1 MKLVMRTSFLLA
13 SAFLLASGTAR
24 AATIVEADVPFA
36 FSVRGQLLPP
46 GKYRVERSLD
56 SSILMIEGEH
66 GVHATVIAATTVASD
81 DRRHVSLPPGR
92 WLLGLGRRAML
103 GQPAL
108 AHAAVRSRVGHG
120 RDREYAPDYE
130 CDHHGA
136 EQNKDC
142 HWITAG
148 GGVAPIISR
157 FQAPPCALMHSAPS
171 IPLGSAKR

>member
-66 GVHATVIAATTVASD
+66 GVHATVTAATTVASGTD
-81 DRRHVSLPPGR
+81 PAGNKAALVFAHGDGGYRLKDVWADHSTGR
-92 WLLGLGRRAML
+92 EILT
-103 GQPAL
+103 
-108 AHAAVRSRVGHG
+108 
-120 RDREYAPDYE
+120 
-130 CDHHGA
+130 
-136 EQNKDC
+136 K
-142 HWITAG
+142 
-148 GGVAPIISR
+148 
-157 FQAPPCALMHSAPS
+157 
-171 IPLGSAKR
+171 